1 MMRSIEKWIG
11 KCVLFVLALQGFAL
25 VAFIG
30 IEVMYRYVLG
40 RALSWPEEVAGIVFV
55 WYTLLG
61 IAVVLQEDSHISF
74 DFLLKRFPSPVVKGL
89 SLFSL
94 LIIMGYAGF
103 MIFYGISYARMFSFQ
118 TTPAANINLLWLN
131 LSLPLSGGCIVVFAL
146 LKAIDLLVPPKM
158 EGTHP

>member
-25 VAFIG
+25 MVIIG

-40 RALSWPEEVAGIVFV
+40 HALSWPEEVAGIVFV

-103 MIFYGISYARMFSFQ
+103 MIFYGTSYARMFSFQ
-118 TTPAANINLLWLN
+118 TTPATNINLLWLN
-131 LSLPLSGGCIVVFAL
+131 LSLPLSGGCIVIFAL
-146 LKAIDLLVPPKM
+146 LKAVDLFGPQK
-158 EGTHP
+158 EQGTHP